1 MIMSFAMMLKYSFD
15 MQEDSQLVEKAVQN
29 ILLKGFRTA
38 DIKEGAVKTVSTK
51 EMGDAV
57 IEELKILSGN

>member
-15 MQEDSQLVEKAVQN
+15 MQEDSQLIEKALQN
-29 ILLKGFRTA
+29 ILLKGLRTA
-38 DIKEGAVKTVSTK
+38 DIKEGAEKIISTK